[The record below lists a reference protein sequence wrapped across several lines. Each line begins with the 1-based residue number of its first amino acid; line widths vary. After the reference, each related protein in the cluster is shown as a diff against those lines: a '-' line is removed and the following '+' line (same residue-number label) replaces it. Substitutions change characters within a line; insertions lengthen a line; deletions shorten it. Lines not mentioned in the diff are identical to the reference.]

1 METVQIMLPARC
13 LFRVAECFIAAHVT
27 VGPHEIKPEAS
38 RPERLSNHFGV
49 DETDIQYRHVDF
61 ESRAEWLTWRD
72 QVRWDHLC
80 FAQPC
85 QRDWPAWGSWICI
98 P

>member
-1 METVQIMLPARC
+1 MLPARC
-13 LFRVAECFIAAHVT
+13 YSKWLNALLLHM
-27 VGPHEIKPEAS
+27 PHEIKPEAS

-61 ESRAEWLTWRD
+61 KSRAEWLTWRD